1 MTRRYVC
8 LCSVLLLATMGLAY
22 GATLRNPEDAKE
34 LAEKVLS
41 RVVAGDMDGIATVVK
56 PYWLFPEDELESVV
70 AQTAQ
75 QRNLLAN
82 RLGKSLGF
90 TLVRREI
97 AADTFLRL
105 VYVERFENTGLR
117 WMFTFYKA
125 KDVWKFNGF
134 AWDEEIAKL
143 FSSSTH

>member
-1 MTRRYVC
+1 MTRRCVG
-8 LCSVLLLATMGLAY
+8 LCAVLLLTMLSLAY
-22 GATLRNPEDAKE
+22 GATLRNPEEAKE

-41 RVVAGDMDGIATVVK
+41 RAVAGDMDGIATIVK
-56 PYWLFPEDELESVV
+56 PYWPFSEDELEALV

-75 QRNLLAN
+75 QRSLLAP
-82 RLGKSLGF
+82 RLGKRLGF

-105 VYVERFENTGLR
+105 VYVERFDNTGLR
-117 WMFTFYKA
+117 WRFSFYKVRE
-125 KDVWKFNGF
+125 VWKFNGF

-143 FSSSTH
+143 FSSGH

>member
-1 MTRRYVC
+1 MTQRCVG
-8 LCSVLLLATMGLAY
+8 LCGVLLLTMLGLAY
-22 GATLRNPEDAKE
+22 GATLRNPEEAKE

-41 RVVAGDMDGIATVVK
+41 RAIAGDMDGIATIVK
-56 PYWLFPEDELESVV
+56 PYWPFPEDELETLVT
-70 AQTAQ
+70 QTAQ

-82 RLGKSLGF
+82 RLGKSVGF
-90 TLVRREI
+90 TLVRREV

-117 WMFTFYKA
+117 WTFTFYKVR
-125 KDVWKFNGF
+125 DVWKFNGF

-143 FSSSTH
+143 FSSGH

>member
-1 MTRRYVC
+1 MTRRCVC
-8 LCSVLLLATMGLAY
+8 LCAVLLLTMLGLAY
-22 GATLRNPEDAKE
+22 GATLRNPEEAKE

-41 RVVAGDMDGIATVVK
+41 RAVAGDMDGITTVVK
-56 PYWLFPEDELESVV
+56 PYWPFSEDELEALV

-75 QRNLLAN
+75 QRSLLAN
-82 RLGKSLGF
+82 RLGKSVGF
-90 TLVRREI
+90 TLVRREV

-117 WMFTFYKA
+117 WMFTFYKVR
-125 KDVWKFNGF
+125 DVWKFNGF

-143 FSSSTH
+143 FSSSH

>member
-1 MTRRYVC
+1 MTRRCMC
-8 LCSVLLLATMGLAY
+8 LCGVLLLTMLGLAY
-22 GATLRNPEDAKE
+22 GATLRNPEEAKE

-41 RVVAGDMDGIATVVK
+41 LAVVGDMDGIASLVK
-56 PYWLFPEDELESVV
+56 PYWPFPEDELEALV

-75 QRNLLAN
+75 QRSLLAP

-105 VYVERFENTGLR
+105 IYVERFENTGLR
-117 WMFTFYKA
+117 WLFTFYKVR
-125 KDVWKFNGF
+125 DVWKFNSF

-143 FSSSTH
+143 FSSGH

>member
-1 MTRRYVC
+1 
-8 LCSVLLLATMGLAY
+8 
-22 GATLRNPEDAKE
+22 
-34 LAEKVLS
+34 
-41 RVVAGDMDGIATVVK
+41 VK
-56 PYWLFPEDELESVV
+56 PYWLFPEDELETVV

-75 QRNLLAN
+75 QRNLLAP
-82 RLGKSLGF
+82 RLGKSIGF
-90 TLVRREI
+90 TLVRREV

-143 FSSSTH
+143 FSSSAH